1 MYHLFPLYAIAF
13 AVLAFFLRKERR
25 EMRAL
30 RGEVAGL
37 GEKYGALDRRVA
49 ELIGQIGGAPPGE
62 APSPQ
67 AAAETPEP
75 VAAPAPVAEE
85 AAGPE
90 PVAPEPAMS
99 EPVASAAAPPLP
111 EPVSPLSEAW
121 AYWEPKIVENWL
133 VWLGGAALALGGA
146 FLVKLSIDYGW
157 LTPAVR
163 VVLGALFG
171 IALAAGAEWLRR
183 REPEEAAGSY
193 VPQALAAAGAATVFA
208 AIYAAHQLYGLLP
221 SGIAFAL
228 LAATAGAAVALS
240 LRHGP
245 LVAALGLIGAYVVPL
260 LVESNAPHAPPLFAY
275 LAVVTAGS
283 LALVRHRAW
292 WWLVWF
298 SLAGAMLWVPLWFA
312 AAPADPATATV
323 AVYLLVQLAL
333 FAALRHGVPRVAF
346 LAGTADTALVRAAV
360 RAAFWAVAAGLLL
373 TAHEDRFAVASVAAA
388 TVAIVGIF
396 AVAYRDAALD
406 DTIAAAGALA
416 LALLAS
422 WSLPLPAPD
431 LNLGVFRLQ
440 PDHVGNFTTFAILYA
455 ALLGGGGFAALQ
467 GAARPGRWAGVSAG
481 APLLILIVA
490 YWRLQRFDLHVAWTL
505 LALALAG
512 VELLAALAVA
522 KRRDG
527 GIEIETAL
535 AAYAVAVLGGTI
547 VAAAFALSEAWLTVA
562 LALHLPAIG
571 WVETRTRVA
580 ALRWVALAIAAA
592 VLVRLVANP
601 YVLDYPL
608 GPTPIFNWL
617 LYGYGVPAA
626 AFIVA
631 TRQFGATRDDALV
644 WVLEGGS
651 LVFTLL
657 LLTLELI
664 HALYGRL
671 TMAWLDDFGAAA
683 SLIALWIV
691 FAVAAIALGEYRER
705 PVLRWGGRLLLGVT
719 TAFSLLYQLARFV
732 SGARTGDLVV
742 FNGLLFADAI
752 PALSYAILAWLVP
765 HRKLLR
771 RIAAVLAVFYALAWI
786 TLEIRRFFHAEVELF
801 GGSTD
806 VEWYLYS
813 VAWLTCAVAALV
825 IGLIRNSEWLR
836 RCGLIGVGL
845 VVAKVF
851 LSDMAELEGVLRAL
865 SFIGLGGA
873 LVGLGY
879 AYRRLRPPPATPVEP
894 SAAPT

>member
-1 MYHLFPLYAIAF
+1 MFPLFVIAVVAL
-13 AVLAFFLRKERR
+13 AVFLRKARR
-25 EMRAL
+25 EVRAL
-30 RGEVAGL
+30 RGDVAGL
-37 GEKYGALDRRVA
+37 GAKFGTLERRVT
-49 ELIGQIGGAPPGE
+49 ELTAQLGGAPPSD

-67 AAAETPEP
+67 AAVETPETL
-75 VAAPAPVAEE
+75 AAPAPIAEE
-85 AAGPE
+85 AA
-90 PVAPEPAMS
+90 APEPAAY
-99 EPVASAAAPPLP
+99 EPVSPQPAPLA
-111 EPVSPLSEAW
+111 EPVSPLAESW

-146 FLVKLSIDYGW
+146 FLVKLSIDYGL
-157 LTPAVR
+157 LTPPVR
-163 VVLGALFG
+163 VFLGAMLG

-183 REPEEAAGSY
+183 REPADAAGSY
-193 VPQALAAAGAATVFA
+193 VPQALAAAGAASGFA

-228 LAATAGAAVALS
+228 LAVTAGAAVALS

-245 LVAALGLIGAYVVPL
+245 LVAVLGLVGAYVVPL
-260 LVESNAPHAPPLFAY
+260 LVESNAPRALPLFTY
-275 LAVVTAGS
+275 LAIVTAGS

-312 AAPADPATATV
+312 ARPADSATATV
-323 AVYLLVQLAL
+323 AAYLLVQFAL
-333 FAALRHGVPRVAF
+333 FVALRHGVPRVAF
-346 LAGTADTALVRAAV
+346 PAGTADTTLVRSAV
-360 RAAFWAVAAGLLL
+360 RAAFWAIAAGLLL
-373 TAHEDRFAVASVAAA
+373 TAHENQFALTSVAAA
-388 TVAIVGIF
+388 TAAMIGILV
-396 AVAYRDAALD
+396 VAYRDQALD

-416 LALLAS
+416 VAMLAS
-422 WSLPLPAPD
+422 WNLPLPVPD
-431 LNLGVFRLQ
+431 LNFGVFRLE
-440 PDHVGNFTTFAILYA
+440 PDHIRNFTISAILYA
-455 ALLGGGGFAALQ
+455 ALLGGGGFAALKSV
-467 GAARPGRWAGVSAG
+467 ARPGRWAGLSAA
-481 APLLILIVA
+481 APLLILVIA
-490 YWRLQRFDLHVAWTL
+490 YWRLQLFDLHIAWTL

-512 VELLAALAVA
+512 AEILAALAVA

-527 GIEIETAL
+527 GGEIETAL

-547 VAAAFALSEAWLTVA
+547 VAAAFGLSEAWLTVA

-571 WVETRTRVA
+571 WVEIRTRVA
-580 ALRWVALAIAAA
+580 ALRWVALAIAVA

-608 GPTPIFNWL
+608 APTPVFNWL

-631 TRQFGATRDDALV
+631 TRQFGGTRDDALV

-651 LVFTLL
+651 IVFSLL
-657 LLTLELI
+657 LLTLELV

-671 TMAWLDDFGAAA
+671 TMAWLDDFGSAA
-683 SLIALWIV
+683 SLIALWLG
-691 FAVAAIALGEYRER
+691 FAVALIALGEYRQR
-705 PVLRWGGRLLLGVT
+705 PVLRWGGRLVLAVA
-719 TAFSLLYQLARFV
+719 TAFSLFYQLVSFV
-732 SGARTGDLVV
+732 FGVRTGDLVV
-742 FNGLLFADAI
+742 LNALLLAEAI
-752 PALSYAILAWLVP
+752 PALSYAVLAWLVP
-765 HRKLLR
+765 HRPVLR
-771 RIAAVLAVFYALAWI
+771 GIASVLATGYALAWI
-786 TLEIRRFFHAEVELF
+786 TLEIRRAFHARVELF

-813 VAWLTCAVAALV
+813 VAWLAFAVAALV
-825 IGLIRNSEWLR
+825 IGLVRGSDRLQR
-836 RCGLIGVGL
+836 VGLIGVGL

-851 LSDMAELEGVLRAL
+851 LSDMAELEGMLRAL

-879 AYRRLRPPPATPVEP
+879 VYRRLRPAAAT